1 MTWVQFLSIACFA
14 VALALFVAALVNC
27 FEWYKRSRQPQVQ
40 HAERVEEV
48 AAEDVD
54 DTDGAGS
61 ISVTYDPSDP
71 PVQMTLNE
79 GSTKTYLCTCHGRAI
94 QPGETVVMWPM
105 GKGAPASAKHLFC
118 SDAMKSLAV
127 DTNG

>member
-1 MTWVQFLSIACFA
+1 MTWVEVLSIVCFI
-14 VALALFVAALVNC
+14 VALALFVAALMSHFV
-27 FEWYKRSRQPQVQ
+27 WRKKSRQPQVQ
-40 HAERVEEV
+40 HAERIEAV
-48 AAEDVD
+48 ATEDVD
-54 DTDGAGS
+54 DTDGADFIG
-61 ISVTYDPSDP
+61 VTYDPSDP

-79 GSTKTYLCTCHGRAI
+79 DSTKTYLCTCHGRAI